1 MTTRAENHDDETLL
15 RFLDNAMPQAE
26 REAFLANLSAS
37 VRDEALATESA
48 LQALERLP
56 QVAAPASIV
65 SSVMAA
71 IAVIEPKKPPVL
83 SRLRSWLE
91 RHPLLGWEV
100 SGMALA
106 ASLLFMMLAPTG
118 SLPFEPVAP
127 GQGPFIQASDT
138 SGTVQAE
145 RAKFSLYAPQAHSI
159 TLIGDFNGWGSEQK
173 LSLSPQGKGIWTVEV
188 PLPPGRYQYAFLI
201 DGKDMA
207 TDPRAE
213 QHVNDDFGRKNAVV
227 TVM

>member
-1 MTTRAENHDDETLL
+1 MTTLAENHDDEILL
-15 RFLDNAMPQAE
+15 RFLDKAMPQAE
-26 REAFLANLSAS
+26 REAFLANLSES
-37 VRDEALATESA
+37 VRGEALATESA
-48 LQALERLP
+48 LQALVRLP
-56 QVAAPASIV
+56 QIAAPASLV

-71 IAVIEPKKPPVL
+71 IAPKKPPVL
-83 SRLRSWLE
+83 SRLRGWLE

-106 ASLLFMMLAPTG
+106 ASLLFMTLAPTG
-118 SLPFEPVAP
+118 SLPFQPVAP
-127 GQGPFIQASDT
+127 GQGPFIQAAAT
-138 SGTVQAE
+138 SGAAQAE
-145 RAKFSLYAPQAHSI
+145 HARFSLYAPQAHSI
-159 TLIGDFNGWGSEQK
+159 SLIGEFNGWGSERP
-173 LSLSPQGKGIWTVEV
+173 LSLRPQGKGIWTVEV